1 MEKVISEYVL
11 LDDCEKRVRA
21 IDDTMDILNGKWKI
35 SILSRLLYK
44 PMRYSALLKAVNGIS
59 GKMLSREL
67 QELEMNGL
75 IKRTVATTKPLAVSY
90 DVTAYGLSLKV
101 VADSIADWGLKHRE
115 LIIKSGKLAGGIAQV
130 SAKANDQVSSG
141 K

>member
-1 MEKVISEYVL
+1 MEKVTSDYVS

-44 PMRYSALLKAVNGIS
+44 PLRYSELLKAVSGIS

-75 IKRTVATTKPLAVSY
+75 IKRTVASTKPLSVSY
-90 DVTAYGLSLKV
+90 EVTAYGLSLKV
-101 VADSIADWGLKHRE
+101 VADSIADWGLKHRAQ
-115 LIIKSGKLAGGIAQV
+115 ITKSSKFVVEDEVKAQ
-130 SAKANDQVSSG
+130 
-141 K
+141 